1 MAKQPDGKKPLY
13 AYKCK
18 DEEYEQ
24 IKHKVR
30 TQMPSALRGGLGAR
44 EDRSFAAT
52 FCIYAAETFRRRH
65 EGGPWAWE
73 TVFAEIGP
81 VPPLPVI
88 HKWVKAGLGFWKRPL
103 LKSRKGREFLLTLGC
118 EGGLP
123 LLLLRKENARLR
135 LYFRELLTAAWPV
148 RHSLEYGAEAAEDM
162 ARSIA
167 ARYLPRSLHQDVVF
181 RLSSDLIQS
190 IVKLQEQVDEAV
202 DPIAS
207 LDRQHPDWRDGLP
220 LSVGDAAVEAL
231 LGNLMGQAKTLA
243 RTERQRWRWR
253 CFLTQRGESWGM
265 ERHLELPKRVTGAS
279 LQSWL
284 NGGQPSNRLEIV
296 LRTTNGRERIALLTR
311 TRGTGDDAVYLCEGL
326 RGSEVRLVGRA
337 AEAGGRLFLTQ
348 KSEEAE
354 LPAVGGQELGPLPW
368 VFVERHARWEMCG
381 EGSVRCHE
389 ASARMLALDGGRCV
403 AADGNSEVQGQAPA
417 LARAVYQL
425 TGTVEWQHSEFGV
438 CHIRC
443 ASQEAS
449 EEYFL
454 LRGNEL
460 PAVLNP
466 TPPFLGMPGLYVV
479 GQDEKQRRIEDGLLE
494 WRPVNAPE
502 SDWRRDAT
510 ACAGKVWIR
519 HRDTDGALRFRR
531 HVEVVPA
538 ATRVRMGRVG
548 AQAKEVGLIRLSGL
562 PGVQVLVPSMDG
574 CQFSVRPADEGDE
587 RIEIDCLGPS
597 GLSVTQFDAELWW
610 PDGRT
615 LTLSLPFPRRGVAFV
630 RGRQMLAPMEPVV
643 LDKLASIKAV
653 IQTPLAGQR
662 FHLQGILH
670 GKKSH
675 GQELWQP
682 LPASGESSR
691 FEFDLHRIHD
701 RLASMLAMTGDL
713 DAFVNLRIVDD
724 TGKPLANLTV
734 ARFDVA
740 LEPDFAEKR
749 VLLPPDDLRRLGN
762 DWQERVTV
770 KMLPLWEPST
780 TQTDLERDDTA
791 PAWKI
796 PDALQPGPWW
806 VLGYDGDWARFRP
819 LLWVVEGER
828 TEAESSQLVEAICEP
843 NPEIRQ
849 EKLRTLVNALAAD
862 ADHADWPRLFGYL
875 QLTRTYPA
883 SSIDLFQHL
892 REAPEAM
899 VMALL
904 KSADEEFNLVWSLSD
919 QLPFSWYLVPVTAW
933 LHAAERYFGVLR
945 DRLADSGSDERIL
958 KDQFTD
964 FRERVTS
971 RQPFFRSVCDWIG
984 ERIFPDLH
992 LDKPVLPLARTQK
1005 SLIISSFVPDL
1016 ELMLLDHHD
1025 PAERF
1030 PPGPIVMELTEQTNF
1045 PERFRYNYLSYPYRP
1060 VRCAPF
1066 VAAQISLDAQDYSE
1080 ALLFELRRLRD
1091 FDAEWFDN
1099 AFAWGLCLG
1108 LAHRLPP
1115 TQGAH
1120 P

>member
-1 MAKQPDGKKPLY
+1 MAKQPDDKKPLY

-30 TQMPSALRGGLGAR
+30 TQMPSALRGGLGPR

-81 VPPLPVI
+81 VPNLPVI
-88 HKWVKAGLGFWKRPL
+88 HKWVEAGLGFWKRPL
-103 LKSRKGREFLLTLGC
+103 LKSRKGREFLLTLAC

-123 LLLLRKENARLR
+123 LLLLRKENAHLR

-148 RHSLEYGAEAAEDM
+148 RHSPEYGAEAAEDM

-167 ARYLPRSLHQDVVF
+167 ARYLPRSLRQDVVF

-220 LSVGDAAVEAL
+220 LSVEDDTVEAL
-231 LGNLMGQAKTLA
+231 LRNLMGQAKTLA
-243 RTERQRWRWR
+243 RTERQRWR
-253 CFLTQRGESWGM
+253 CFLTQRGESWGIV
-265 ERHLELPKRVTGAS
+265 RHLELPKQVTGAS

-296 LRTTNGRERIALLTR
+296 LRTTNGRERIARLTR
-311 TRGTGDDAVYLCEGL
+311 TRGTGNEAVYLCEGL

-337 AEAGGRLFLTQ
+337 AEAGGRLFLSQ
-348 KSEEAE
+348 RSEEVE

-403 AADGNSEVQGQAPA
+403 AADGNSEVQGQAPG

-438 CHIRC
+438 CRIRC

-454 LRGNEL
+454 LRGDEL
-460 PAVLNP
+460 PSVLNP

-479 GQDEKQRRIEDGLLE
+479 GQDEKQRRIADGLLE

-519 HRDTDGALRFRR
+519 HRDTDDALRFRR

-538 ATRVRMGRVG
+538 VTRVRMDRVG
-548 AQAKEVGLIRLSGL
+548 AQAKEAGLIRLSGL

-587 RIEIDCLGPS
+587 GIEIDCLGPS

-615 LTLSLPFPRRGVAFV
+615 LTLSLPFPRRGAAFI
-630 RGRQMLAPMEPVV
+630 RGGQMLAPMEPVV
-643 LDKLASIKAV
+643 LDKLASIEAV
-653 IQTPLAGQR
+653 VQTPLAGER

-670 GKKSH
+670 GKKYH
-675 GQELWQP
+675 GQELWKT

-691 FEFDLHRIHD
+691 FEFKLDGIHD
-701 RLASMLAMTGDL
+701 PLASMLAMTGDL
-713 DAFVNLRIVDD
+713 DAFVNLGIVDQA
-724 TGKPLANLTV
+724 GKPLANLAV

-749 VLLPPDDLRRLGN
+749 VLLPPDDLGRLGN

-770 KMLPLWEPST
+770 RMLPLWEPST
-780 TQTDLERDDTA
+780 TPTDLERDDTA

-796 PDALQPGPWW
+796 PDTLQPGPWW
-806 VLGYDGDWARFRP
+806 VLGYYGDWARFRP

-849 EKLRTLVNALAAD
+849 EKLRTCVNTLATD
-862 ADHADWPRLFGYL
+862 AEQHADWTRLFDYL
-875 QLTRTYPA
+875 RLTRTYPA

-892 REAPEAM
+892 KAAPEAM
-899 VMALL
+899 VMVLL

-945 DRLADSGSDERIL
+945 DRLADSGPDERIL
-958 KDQFTD
+958 KDPFPD
-964 FRERVTS
+964 FRERVAS

-984 ERIFPDLH
+984 ERIFPDQPLENSE
-992 LDKPVLPLARTQK
+992 LALARSSPEAVASLVQK
-1005 SLIISSFVPDL
+1005 HGQELQVGKDPD
-1016 ELMLLDHHD
+1016 D
-1025 PAERF
+1025 RF
-1030 PPGPIVMELTEQTNF
+1030 PPGLLSMELIEQPNF
-1045 PERFRYNYLSYPYRP
+1045 PPQFRFDHLSYLRP

-1080 ALLFELRRLRD
+1080 ALLFEIRQLRD

-1108 LAHRLPP
+1108 LARRLPP